1 MASMTTRF
9 SCTALP
15 ALSARPALPALPA
28 EEEQPY
34 LLYPSRGGGVLS
46 LPLHWAHA
54 PHEDYNMQVGCS
66 MERGRHS
73 GTAEG
78 RRVRNRPCDVARRS
92 EVCGTLEDLTVR
104 VWRRLGR
111 YAVGARGALGPS
123 WGRAW
128 QHREVPSP
136 VRAYPCLC
144 RRTTGVRSMHR
155 RRRGCS
161 KGAVRVQGRPDGD
174 PVLGVGIR
182 CSVCACDVWTL
193 SYGDVGTC
201 GRCLRAPRAPP
212 STGAG
217 VRRLCG
223 GSSGARGARCCVRR
237 SAARSDGVTDAERLR
252 L

>member
-1 MASMTTRF
+1 MRTITCKWAV
-9 SCTALP
+9 P
-15 ALSARPALPALPA
+15 WK
-28 EEEQPY
+28 
-34 LLYPSRGGGVLS
+34 GGGTAARLKGEG
-46 LPLHWAHA
+46 LGTDHA
-54 PHEDYNMQVGCS
+54 TWLV
-66 MERGRHS
+66 
-73 GTAEG
+73 G
-78 RRVRNRPCDVARRS
+78 RRCVARWRTLLS
-92 EVCGTLEDLTVR
+92 VCGVVSVAML
-104 VWRRLGR
+104 
-111 YAVGARGALGPS
+111 YGARGALGPI

-144 RRTTGVRSMHR
+144 RRTTGVWSMHR

>member
-161 KGAVRVQGRPDGD
+161 KGAG
-174 PVLGVGIR
+174 
-182 CSVCACDVWTL
+182 
-193 SYGDVGTC
+193 
-201 GRCLRAPRAPP
+201 
-212 STGAG
+212 STGRG
-217 VRRLCG
+217 
-223 GSSGARGARCCVRR
+223 SGARCAHATCGHYRTGTWARAAGVSAPRERHRR
-237 SAARSDGVTDAERLR
+237 WSAAVPEPSAGCAGCAVVCAPERRALTR
-252 L
+252 EA

>member
-1 MASMTTRF
+1 M
-9 SCTALP
+9 
-15 ALSARPALPALPA
+15 
-28 EEEQPY
+28 
-34 LLYPSRGGGVLS
+34 
-46 LPLHWAHA
+46 PLHWAHA

-161 KGAVRVQGRPDGD
+161 KGAGSTGRGSGTRCGD
-174 PVLGVGIR
+174 PVLGVRMRRVDIIVR
-182 CSVCACDVWTL
+182 
-193 SYGDVGTC
+193 
-201 GRCLRAPRAPP
+201 GRGHVRPVSPRPASATAHRRWSAAAVPVR
-212 STGAG
+212 G
-217 VRRLCG
+217 VRGGRALLC
-223 GSSGARGARCCVRR
+223 APERR
-237 SAARSDGVTDAERLR
+237 AH
-252 L
+252 